1 MNCFP
6 WALSPW
12 IRLWVSKRTD
22 QNRTLWFLLLSCSR
36 NVKKKS
42 GKSCASFKSI
52 YLHVPLAFCF
62 PHFLSP
68 SAASPSSSAPIF
80 PSPRNTRDGSIK
92 CIELHPW
99 LICRAK
105 KRSRGRCLFS
115 APLSPLGLLQPACLN
130 SQRGRFIK
138 TDQKNEGQHIA
149 TQIGWGVSDSQ

>member
-1 MNCFP
+1 MLWIVFP
-6 WALSPW
+6 EPYLLESDYECRKGLIKTGHFDFCCCHAAEMWKKNQENLAL
-12 IRLWVSKRTD
+12 
-22 QNRTLWFLLLSCSR
+22 
-36 NVKKKS
+36 
-42 GKSCASFKSI
+42 SI